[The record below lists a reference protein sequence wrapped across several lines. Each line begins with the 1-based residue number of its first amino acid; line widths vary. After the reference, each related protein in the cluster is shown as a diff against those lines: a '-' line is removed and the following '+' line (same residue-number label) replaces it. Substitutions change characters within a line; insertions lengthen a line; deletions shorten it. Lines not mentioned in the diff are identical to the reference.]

1 MACREE
7 CSGRGL
13 TRNAACPPLN
23 LPACTPVHSPTRLL
37 ACVHTLLIS
46 SHPTSACLQD
56 RVDDE
61 RVGVKSTA
69 RLFAHHSRPILGAF
83 SAATIGG
90 LTLAGHA
97 AGLGG

>member
-1 MACREE
+1 MPPARPSTCLPVRP
-7 CSGRGL
+7 S
-13 TRNAACPPLN
+13 TRP
-23 LPACTPVHSPTRLL
+23 PACLL
-37 ACVHTLLIS
+37 VCIPYS
-46 SHPTSACLQD
+46 SRPTSACLQD